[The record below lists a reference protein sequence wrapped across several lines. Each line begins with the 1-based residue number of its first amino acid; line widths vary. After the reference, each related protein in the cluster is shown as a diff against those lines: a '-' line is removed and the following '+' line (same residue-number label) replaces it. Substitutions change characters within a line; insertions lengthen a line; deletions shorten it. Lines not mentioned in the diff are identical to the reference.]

1 MPRRVLLL
9 IVVWLHR
16 IQCHRIRRLP
26 ARPHGTALHEQT
38 SSIRSL
44 ALCAHTTLGPFWHW
58 HDATGRLCALGRSGE
73 FACVRACVR
82 AWVRRP
88 LDTVPEVLVACAHF
102 RSRR

>member
-1 MPRRVLLL
+1 MARRVLLL
-9 IVVWLHR
+9 IDVWLHR

-44 ALCAHTTLGPFWHW
+44 ALCAHTTLDPFWHC
-58 HDATGRLCALGRSGE
+58 HDATGRLCALGRSGG
-73 FACVRACVR
+73 FACVRACVGSSAARHR
-82 AWVRRP
+82 A
-88 LDTVPEVLVACAHF
+88 EVVVACAHF